1 MGIGA
6 ARGLYGSRSE
16 QGRKRIALSAPSPSP
31 ASRRPRRGAD
41 SRAGASAEAGGV
53 PGPALDPDPTAIGPP
68 AVGPPV
74 IGPTAIGPTTIG
86 STTIG
91 PAGAAPAPPA
101 ASARA
106 EPVPAGASP
115 VAGGSRHPLVDEAAV
130 LLEGGRGGNGAVSFR
145 REKFV
150 PRGGPDGGNGGRGG
164 DVVLAADAGR
174 HTLAAY
180 RFRPSY
186 RGGAGGHGSG
196 NNRQGRA
203 GADLILRVPAG
214 TAVFDRESGVLLGDL
229 AAAGD
234 RLTAAPGGRG
244 GRGNAVFRTPTNQAP
259 RRSEPGAPGLR
270 REVRLE
276 LRLLADVG
284 LLGFPNAGKSSFI
297 ARVSA
302 ARPRIADYPFTTLRP
317 NLGMVRLDDDTEFV
331 IADLPGVLP
340 GASRGAGMGNR
351 FLKHLSRTAL
361 LVYFVDA
368 SEASN
373 RRPEEDLA
381 VLREEVLRFGAGL
394 PEKPALV
401 AGNKTD
407 LVDDGA
413 RLERLH
419 RAAASLDLPFF
430 ALSAATGNGCR
441 RLTAALGARLAAG
454 PEEED
459 DAVAVAGGRPTAP

>member
-6 ARGLYGSRSE
+6 ARRLDGSRGE
-16 QGRKRIALSAPSPSP
+16 KGRKRIALSAPSSSP
-31 ASRRPRRGAD
+31 ASRPPRRGTD
-41 SRAGASAEAGGV
+41 SRAGASAEAGAV
-53 PGPALDPDPTAIGPP
+53 LGPALDSGP
-68 AVGPPV
+68 AV
-74 IGPTAIGPTTIG
+74 IGPTA
-86 STTIG
+86 TTIG
-91 PAGAAPAPPA
+91 PAGAAPTPPA
-101 ASARA
+101 ESARA
-106 EPVPAGASP
+106 EPVPDAGAPS

-164 DVVLAADAGR
+164 DVVLAADPGR

-214 TAVFDRESGVLLGDL
+214 TAVFDRDSGVLLGDL

-259 RRSEPGAPGLR
+259 RRVEPGEAGLR

-454 PEEED
+454 PED
-459 DAVAVAGGRPTAP
+459 DDDSGAGGRPTAP

>member
-1 MGIGA
+1 M
-6 ARGLYGSRSE
+6 
-16 QGRKRIALSAPSPSP
+16 
-31 ASRRPRRGAD
+31 
-41 SRAGASAEAGGV
+41 
-53 PGPALDPDPTAIGPP
+53 
-68 AVGPPV
+68 
-74 IGPTAIGPTTIG
+74 
-86 STTIG
+86 
-91 PAGAAPAPPA
+91 
-101 ASARA
+101 
-106 EPVPAGASP
+106 
-115 VAGGSRHPLVDEAAV
+115 V

-164 DVVLAADAGR
+164 DVVLAADPGR

-186 RGGAGGHGSG
+186 HGGAGGHGSG

-203 GADLILRVPAG
+203 GEDRILAVPAG

-229 AAAGD
+229 TAAGE
-234 RLTAAPGGRG
+234 RLKAAPGGRG

-259 RRSEPGAPGLR
+259 RRAERGEPGVRL
-270 REVRLE
+270 EVRLE

-302 ARPRIADYPFTTLRP
+302 ARPRIADYPFTTLTP
-317 NLGMVRLDDDTEFV
+317 NLGLVRLDDETEFV

-368 SEASN
+368 SESSN
-373 RRPEEDLA
+373 RRPAEDLA
-381 VLREEVLRFGAGL
+381 VLREEVRRFGAGL
-394 PEKPALV
+394 PDKPALV

-407 LVDDGA
+407 ILDDGA
-413 RLERLH
+413 RLADLRG
-419 RAAASLDLPFF
+419 AADAVGLPFF
-430 ALSAATGNGCR
+430 AVSAATGSGCR
-441 RLTAALGARLAAG
+441 TLTAALGARLSAG
-454 PEEED
+454 ETDEADEE
-459 DAVAVAGGRPTAP
+459 APGRPASA

>member
-1 MGIGA
+1 MGGVSGADAGPEGPVIAGRTSGRTVRTGRGRGATAFSSPPGSGSAA
-6 ARGLYGSRSE
+6 ARPD
-16 QGRKRIALSAPSPSP
+16 ALPPTPPDPGVAP
-31 ASRRPRRGAD
+31 ASA
-41 SRAGASAEAGGV
+41 
-53 PGPALDPDPTAIGPP
+53 TA
-68 AVGPPV
+68 
-74 IGPTAIGPTTIG
+74 TEF
-86 STTIG
+86 
-91 PAGAAPAPPA
+91 AAP
-101 ASARA
+101 R
-106 EPVPAGASP
+106 G
-115 VAGGSRHPLVDEAAV
+115 GGSRRPLVDEAVV

-164 DVVLAADAGR
+164 DVVLAADPGR

-203 GADLILRVPAG
+203 GEDRVLAVPAG

-229 AAAGD
+229 TAAGE
-234 RLTAAPGGRG
+234 RLNAAPGGRG

-259 RRSEPGAPGLR
+259 RRAERGEAGVRL
-270 REVRLE
+270 EVRLE

-302 ARPRIADYPFTTLRP
+302 ARPRIADYPFTTLTP
-317 NLGMVRLDDDTEFV
+317 NLGLVRLDDETEFV

-368 SEASN
+368 SESSN
-373 RRPEEDLA
+373 RSPAEDLA
-381 VLREEVLRFGAGL
+381 VLREEVRRFGAGL
-394 PEKPALV
+394 PDKPALV

-407 LVDDGA
+407 IVDDGA
-413 RLERLH
+413 RLEDLRS
-419 RAAASLDLPFF
+419 AADAVGLPFF
-430 ALSAATGNGCR
+430 AVSAATGSGCR
-441 RLTAALGARLAAG
+441 TLTAALGARLSAG
-454 PEEED
+454 ETDEADED
-459 DAVAVAGGRPTAP
+459 FPGRPASA